1 MANKLMI
8 SEDKEMVDYRQAWKV
23 RKIQIIVINAIF
35 AVLGIVTV
43 FSDKNLVEGLTLWF
57 FGAWIVETL
66 ISAFSKSGDKVSSLA
81 RNVGATLFSGTFAA
95 ASGGSTL
102 WVFFFMISMI
112 KAMFGAAVISAI
124 LAFEFV
130 AFPFTSIYYFVRSR
144 QQASYSPV
152 VSNSTTTV

>member
-1 MANKLMI
+1 
-8 SEDKEMVDYRQAWKV
+8 MVDYRQAWKV

-35 AVLGIVTV
+35 AALGIVTAI
-43 FSDKNLVEGLTLWF
+43 SDKNLVEGIALWF

-66 ISAFSKSGDKVSSLA
+66 VSAFSKSGDRVSSLA
-81 RNVGATLFSGTFAA
+81 RNIGASLFSGTFAA

-112 KAMFGAAVISAI
+112 KAMFGAVVISAI

-130 AFPFTSIYYFVRSR
+130 AFPFTSIYYYVQSR
-144 QQASYSPV
+144 KYTPYTTV
-152 VSNSTTTV
+152 TSNVTTTTV

>member
-1 MANKLMI
+1 
-8 SEDKEMVDYRQAWKV
+8 MVDYRQAWKV

-35 AVLGIVTV
+35 AALGIVTAI
-43 FSDKNLVEGLTLWF
+43 SDKNLVEGIALWF

-66 ISAFSKSGDKVSSLA
+66 VSAFSKSGDRVSSLA
-81 RNVGATLFSGTFAA
+81 RNIGASLFSGTFAA

-112 KAMFGAAVISAI
+112 KAMFGAVVISAI

-130 AFPFTSIYYFVRSR
+130 AFPFTSIYYYVQSR
-144 QQASYSPV
+144 KYAPYTTVASNV
-152 VSNSTTTV
+152 TTTTV